1 MGMAPD
7 CRFQKNNKML
17 LAFSGMK
24 RILLVEDD
32 PIMLELLSEILQ
44 SSGVNVLVAST
55 FEDARE
61 KAVKEHPS
69 AIIVDLFFS
78 TKNSDV
84 QFYLDGIRQ
93 ELLGETPSVYVSRA
107 SKDGFG
113 LSYRLKEDP
122 ETGSI
127 PILAIGPMDTP
138 YLRKLAFGAGCDE
151 YLGKPFGM
159 KDLLHKLTG
168 MCQKGGGQ

>member
-1 MGMAPD
+1 MGTAPE
-7 CRFQKNNKML
+7 CRHHEKNKGFI
-17 LAFSGMK
+17 AFSGMK
-24 RILLVEDD
+24 RILIVEDD
-32 PIMLELLSEILQ
+32 PIMLELLSEILK
-44 SSGVNVLVAST
+44 SSGVDVLVAST

-61 KAVKEHPS
+61 KAAREHPS

-78 TKNSDV
+78 TKSSDV
-84 QFYLDGIRQ
+84 QFYLDGIRE
-93 ELLGETPSVYVSRA
+93 ELLGETPALYVRKN

-159 KDLLHKLTG
+159 KELLHKLTSICRKRG
-168 MCQKGGGQ
+168 NL